1 MVPRYFWDHGA
12 KCRQRSKRWNLL
24 VLNELWTILYIS
36 KSVQYLLFFDFNVV
50 KRGRYTGWIDPSL
63 LNMYSE
69 FNLKTTQMLKI
80 FLQDT
85 CKWWCG
91 LHPETKRFEVSTSR
105 KTIQKFF
112 TTQPA
117 KHPDFQILRSVLKSG
132 YLQTNSTKKLL
143 EMDTFKGENL
153 YTNSYNIT
161 YNDWIRPRLY
171 IYIRF

>member
-1 MVPRYFWDHGA
+1 MQTAIEAVKLTSVKWVVNNFIHIKICTIFTFLQLEYF
-12 KCRQRSKRWNLL
+12 L
-24 VLNELWTILYIS
+24 VSEII
-36 KSVQYLLFFDFNVV
+36 NVV